1 MKHRGRSLDIPLFFA
16 GFILSII
23 FVLFLLGMLLVHS
36 HIAQS
41 GTVEDTPLFSLE
53 DDGRTVSICIVGE
66 KITMGWEAYHRI
78 EPALQ
83 KLSVFLPPGL
93 RAFTA
98 CHRQLR
104 LWKAGEPGRLERRPP
119 PRLSL
124 GASDGAAQKYSFHS

>member
-1 MKHRGRSLDIPLFFA
+1 MKHMGRSLDIPLFFA

-53 DDGRTVSICIVGE
+53 DDGRTVTICIVGE
-66 KITMGWEAYHRI
+66 KMTMGWEAYHRI

-83 KLSVFLPPGL
+83 KLSQSLAAQGVQLG
-93 RAFTA
+93 A

-104 LWKAGEPGRLERRPP
+104 LWKEGKPGRLEHRPP
-119 PRLSL
+119 PGLSI
-124 GASDGAAQKYSFHS
+124 GASDGAVSKYDTGP